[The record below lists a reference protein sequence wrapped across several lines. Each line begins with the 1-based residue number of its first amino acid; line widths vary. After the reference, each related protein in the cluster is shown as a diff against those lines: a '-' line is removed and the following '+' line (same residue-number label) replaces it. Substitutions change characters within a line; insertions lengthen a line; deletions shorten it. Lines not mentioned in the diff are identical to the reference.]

1 MPHSWAVRRSATMS
15 SAGSGTTKAARKL
28 AIPRDRLKTSVTG
41 RAANLRRS
49 VTAYSL
55 GSKNAKL
62 DDPTLSHRERQR
74 RYRDRIRPDRRAD
87 RGRRHRD
94 DHIGRYKLDQH
105 VQHSRQQPVRA
116 GPVVRRASREGGELG
131 VIHGVAGRF
140 SAVGAAAAPAG
151 RPRNAIPCWP
161 VPIAWCSARAFDV
174 STARRSAAAASQE
187 PRPDGSRAGWRL
199 RQSHHL
205 APALSSTGD
214 DSRPHHA
221 ILDRKIAARLF
232 RRFPR
237 PVKARIIPDSYFPS
251 MGSAF
256 TETA

>member
-1 MPHSWAVRRSATMS
+1 MKVPRRPGSSTPGRAGSPLWCLLPARAVRRSAVEGWLPLSCRPSATMS

-205 APALSSTGD
+205 LRSDRGALF
-214 DSRPHHA
+214 SR
-221 ILDRKIAARLF
+221 R
-232 RRFPR
+232 
-237 PVKARIIPDSYFPS
+237 
-251 MGSAF
+251 
-256 TETA
+256 